1 MREAGS
7 AAAISSTWRP
17 REGDRRGRLPGV
29 SLMSRGTRIAFF
41 SMLLVALLTG
51 AICAVASSKWVDRPF
66 AGALINERMAVGNIG
81 RYSWTGIEA
90 GLKYPDKVVAVNG
103 HPVRSMKEL
112 DSFIRPALLGLPM
125 TYLIERDGRQFQ
137 MMVATMRFTWM
148 DLLLTFGLM
157 FLAGLIYL
165 SIGVIVFLLKPA
177 TRASWAF
184 LLVSFFLGI
193 YGISAF
199 DLLATHMGFV
209 RMHLTALAFFAAAL
223 FHLSLVFPEQWA
235 AVERRPWLQWLPY
248 IPSALLITPLLAL
261 YPAPSFTV
269 FYRLIMFYLILST
282 LALVAASLRAFFAK
296 RSALASQRAKVILF
310 GVALAFPIPAMA
322 HTASLFGGVPIQQNF
337 IAIPLVVFP
346 AVVAY
351 AIAKHNLFDA
361 DVYIKRAIG
370 YGVMTAIVGVAYLSM
385 QTLINTVVARP
396 VFGQQAEKIYPLLFA
411 VLIVFLFNPVSQ
423 KVREVVDRVFF
434 RARSDYKKTISVVS
448 NALTSMLNVDEILK
462 RVVNTV
468 RTEMFVDASGVVVL
482 EPETNTCQTFLL
494 ADHATPDRDGITS
507 VAMGFDDPLVQL
519 IQEQKTLIT
528 KYDLEEDPY
537 YSGIKDVC
545 LEGFARLDASL
556 AIPLI
561 YHDTVTGVLAVGHKK
576 SGQFFAREDID
587 LLSTMADQAAVAIQ
601 NATEHQ
607 RVVRYAE
614 ELETSLRRIQILESI
629 KTNLSKFVPKTVQD
643 LIEKSPQAP
652 LLDKRELDV
661 SVVFADMTG
670 YTRLSAEMDLDQLN
684 RLVERYF
691 GAFLD
696 EIMKHGG
703 DVNET
708 AGDGLMVIFQGGD
721 RRDHAHAAVRAALG
735 IQQRTVEINAA
746 MSDRREPIMMKVGVN
761 SGLASVGATKIEG
774 AAGTRWTYTASG
786 PTTNIAARLAALAE
800 GGSVVVSEETQS
812 RVENDFKAEDL
823 GPQSLKNVPQP
834 VRAYRLGVS
843 AREAGEPIAFSGGAP

>member
-1 MREAGS
+1 
-7 AAAISSTWRP
+7 
-17 REGDRRGRLPGV
+17 
-29 SLMSRGTRIAFF
+29 MSRGTRIAFF
-41 SMLLVALLTG
+41 SMLSVALLTG
-51 AICAVASSKWVDRPF
+51 AICAVASIQWVDRPF
-66 AGALINERMAVGNIG
+66 AGALINERMVVGNIG

-90 GLKYPDKVVAVNG
+90 GLKYPDKVIAVNG

-112 DSFIRPALLGLPM
+112 DTFIHPALPGHPM
-125 TYLIERDGRQFQ
+125 TYLIERDGQRFP
-137 MMVATMRFTWM
+137 MMAATMRFTWL

-157 FLAGLIYL
+157 ALAGLIYV
-165 SIGVIVFLLKPA
+165 SIGVVVFLLKPA

-209 RMHLTALAFFAAAL
+209 RMHLTALAFFAAGL
-223 FHLSLVFPEQWA
+223 FHLSFVFPEQWA
-235 AVERRPWLQWLPY
+235 VIEQRPWLQWLPY
-248 IPSALLITPLLAL
+248 IPSTVLITPLLAL
-261 YPAPSFTV
+261 YPAPSFTL
-269 FYRLIMFYLILST
+269 FYRLILFYLILGT
-282 LALVAASLRAFFAK
+282 LALVAASLRAYFAK
-296 RSALASQRAKVILF
+296 SSALASQRAKVILF
-310 GVALAFPIPAMA
+310 GAAMAFPIPAMA
-322 HTASLFGGVPIQQNF
+322 HAASLFGGVPIQQNF

-346 AVVAY
+346 ATVAY

-396 VFGQQAEKIYPLLFA
+396 VFGQQADKVSPLLFA
-411 VLIVFLFNPVSQ
+411 VLVVFLFNPVSQ
-423 KVREVVDRVFF
+423 KVQDVVDRVFF

-462 RVVNTV
+462 QVVYTV
-468 RTEMFVDASGVVVL
+468 RTEMFVDASGLVVL
-482 EPETNTCQTFLL
+482 EPDTKTCQTFFL
-494 ADHATPDRDGITS
+494 ADEATSDPAGYTS
-507 VAMGFDDPLVQL
+507 VAIGFDDPLLQL
-519 IQEQKTLIT
+519 LREQKTLIT
-528 KYDLEEDPY
+528 KYDLEEDPDY
-537 YSGIKDVC
+537 IDVKDVC
-545 LEGFARLDASL
+545 LDRFARLDASL

-561 YHDTVTGVLAVGHKK
+561 YHGAVTGVLAVGHKK
-576 SGQFFAREDID
+576 SGHFFAREDVD
-587 LLSTMADQAAVAIQ
+587 LLSTMANQAAVAIQ

-614 ELETSLRRIQILESI
+614 ELEASLRRIQILESI
-629 KTNLSKFVPKTVQD
+629 KTNLSKFVPKTVQE
-643 LIEKSPQAP
+643 LIEESPQAP
-652 LLDKRELDV
+652 VFDKRELDV

-670 YTRLSAEMDLDQLN
+670 YTRLSAEMDFDQLN

-708 AGDGLMVIFQGGD
+708 AGDGLMVIFKAAD
-721 RRDHAHAAVRAALG
+721 PRDHARAAVRAALG

-746 MSDRREPIMMKVGVN
+746 MSERLEPIMMKVGVN

-800 GGSVVVSEETQS
+800 GGSVVITEETHS
-812 RVENDFKAEDL
+812 RIGHEFKAEDL
-823 GPQSLKNVPQP
+823 GPQSLKNVPYP
-834 VRAYRLGVS
+834 IRAYRLGIS
-843 AREAGEPIAFSGGAP
+843 ARDAGEEIAVSRGEP